1 MNIFDAIFFSTAH
14 ESQEKGIIFL
24 GVVDPDKIGSVNS
37 KFVDSNLYSKYGSGS
52 TQLKNKKKTRLTDKN
67 LPS

>member
-14 ESQEKGIIFL
+14 ESQEKGIILL

-52 TQLKNKKKTRLTDKN
+52 TQLK
-67 LPS
+67 